1 MTQLFRQKP
10 QRNKSQRLTQ
20 CISVKW
26 GFPRLFPLRHNDKLN
41 IEFNSVGVDL
51 IKIKIYNYLGKM
63 INQKEIATN
72 DKRIILDIK
81 EMPQGNYDATFTIG
95 TSTLTNAGSTDI
107 FVAQFDINGV
117 FDSAKGFGST
127 DSDIVN
133 DVARGGPGNIPYVC
147 GAFKSPTLSFG
158 TTTITNINPGT
169 YDAFIFSIDTNLNNV
184 WANRYGGN
192 NDDQLVNLNI
202 ACTGLFM
209 SGSFTSVLIC

>member
-1 MTQLFRQKP
+1 M
-10 QRNKSQRLTQ
+10 
-20 CISVKW
+20 
-26 GFPRLFPLRHNDKLN
+26 
-41 IEFNSVGVDL
+41 GVDL